1 MIDVML
7 KTAYLD
13 VLDRAQAYSICA
25 GLAKSGNIVE
35 LQKEL
40 IDLYRDYSISDVIG
54 LTDSINKVNEMM
66 DELIAQCNTSIQK
79 DIAKFI
85 NDKRKPVDAD
95 TIMIE
100 MNSSI
105 RQILED
111 NREILNKLSRSE
123 PNIIKMKHKIDGIS
137 TQIEG
142 TLSKPNESNYK
153 IIVPQTLKNGIMD
166 YQSKEYTLI
175 SRVNYYF
182 NTLPLDT
189 YLYASDINS
198 AVNGKEPVS
207 DSSLR
212 AVLSKL
218 KYQAKIETIKDDV
231 SYLYYINKY
240 TEPKLIRSNKY
251 DKSEKY
257 ILEMLEPGKR
267 YTAREI
273 GLMHGVTED
282 NQDQRRIRKHLL
294 KLYESGKLKRDKDK
308 TNKYRMIYWLS
319 EEQND

>member
-25 GLAKSGNIVE
+25 GLAKSGNVVE

-40 IDLYRDYSISDVIG
+40 IDLYRDYSISDGIG
-54 LTDSINKVNEMM
+54 LTYSVNKINEML
-66 DELIAQCNTSIQK
+66 DKLISQCNSSIQK
-79 DIAKFI
+79 DIAKFV
-85 NDKRKPVDAD
+85 NDKRTPVDTD

-123 PNIIKMKHKIDGIS
+123 PNIIKIKHKIDGIS

-142 TLSKPNESNYK
+142 TPSKPNESNYK
-153 IIVPQTLKNGIMD
+153 IIVPKTLKNGILD
-166 YQSKEYTLI
+166 YQSKDYTLI
-175 SRVNYYF
+175 SRILYYF
-182 NTLPLDT
+182 NTLPLNT
-189 YLYASDINS
+189 YLYATDLNT
-198 AVNGKEPVS
+198 AVNGLEPVS
-207 DSSLR
+207 ESSLR
-212 AVLSKL
+212 SVISKL
-218 KYQAKIETIKDDV
+218 RYQSKIEAIQDDV

-240 TEPKLIRSNKY
+240 TEPKLIRSNKH
-251 DKSEKY
+251 DKSEQY
-257 ILEMLEPGKR
+257 ILEGLEKGKK